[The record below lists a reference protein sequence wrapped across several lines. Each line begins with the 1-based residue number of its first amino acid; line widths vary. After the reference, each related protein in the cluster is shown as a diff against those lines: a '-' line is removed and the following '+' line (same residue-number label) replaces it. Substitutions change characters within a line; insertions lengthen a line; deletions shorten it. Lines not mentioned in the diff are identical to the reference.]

1 MALIRHTTLAISL
14 GAWFWTPE
22 FLSHCLTARSC
33 WMTCTKQP
41 LRRSTC
47 LHRSMSNLIVH
58 PSVTT
63 ASGWRGSRP
72 RIEGVFKSSIIITV
86 FIIWRLFIR
95 DLAIIAII
103 GHWWRRR
110 FRRGWLPIWKVG
122 MNQLKQWTYA
132 AIQLHRRESY
142 QDDAERGA
150 VPLNIMCIILKS
162 IKTYLFSTICIGW
175 AYCDKTCCYS
185 ELSVNRFPL

>member
-1 MALIRHTTLAISL
+1 MAVIRHTTLTSSL

-86 FIIWRLFIR
+86 FMIWRLFIR

-122 MNQLKQWTYA
+122 MNHQSNELMLPFNYIEEKA
-132 AIQLHRRESY
+132 
-142 QDDAERGA
+142 
-150 VPLNIMCIILKS
+150 
-162 IKTYLFSTICIGW
+162 IKTMRRGGPFHWKLCASFW
-175 AYCDKTCCYS
+175 
-185 ELSVNRFPL
+185 NR